1 MKQVYI
7 VTESDADIGILRKLL
22 PSDIVKDVGF
32 IAGSNRY
39 GAHSLA
45 TSILAV
51 KRCPVGLVMG
61 TDTVDENVIQEQK
74 EYIQELLQR
83 ASAGIQFGVFLVVP
97 EIEAILFQDAT
108 LISEMNGQSVSTFEL
123 ELAKAQPKSY
133 LARSH
138 KDAQTILDDL
148 DSESLENLRR
158 HPLIDELNQFLNS
171 IIDEDN

>member
-1 MKQVYI
+1 
-7 VTESDADIGILRKLL
+7 
-22 PSDIVKDVGF
+22 
-32 IAGSNRY
+32 
-39 GAHSLA
+39 
-45 TSILAV
+45 
-51 KRCPVGLVMG
+51 MG